1 MKIAIVGAGVI
12 GTSLGLLLQRAGH
25 VVVAL
30 ASRTKR
36 RAQAAAALLGGVE
49 VVADP
54 ALAAMGADVVLLAVP
69 DREIAALGE
78 RIAQGGAL
86 RRGAIVAHLAGGLPA
101 SVLDPVRAAGA
112 YPGAMHP
119 LQTFADVD
127 TAVRMLPDTAFAIEG
142 DPRATEALGQLARD
156 VGGRPLHVASGQK
169 AAYHAGAVLASNFVV
184 ALLDG
189 AVDLLVRAG
198 VPREE
203 ALPALLPLLRGTVSN
218 LGSVGLPDALTGP
231 IARGDVGTV
240 RSHLGALA
248 AGPGDL
254 LRLYLALAQRTIE
267 VALRKGTLAPAE
279 AAALRALLAEH
290 DPGAAGS
297 SPGTGPRPP
306 SPPGPRSG

>member
-86 RRGAIVAHLAGGLPA
+86 RRGAVVAHLAGGLPA
-101 SVLDPVRAAGA
+101 AVLDPVRAAGA
-112 YPGAMHP
+112 YPGSMHP
-119 LQTFADVD
+119 LQSFANVD
-127 TAVRMLPDTAFAIEG
+127 TAVRMLPGTAFAVEG
-142 DPRATEALGQLARD
+142 DPRATEVLVTLARD
-156 VGGRPLHVASGQK
+156 VGGKPLHVASGQK

-189 AVDLLVRAG
+189 AVELLVRAG

-203 ALPALLPLLRGTVSN
+203 ALPALLPLLSGTAQN
-218 LGSVGLPDALTGP
+218 LAQVGLPDALTGP

-240 RSHLGALA
+240 RGHLAALA
-248 AGPGDL
+248 AGSATL
-254 LRLYLALAQRTIE
+254 LPAYVALAQRTVE
-267 VALRKGTLAPAE
+267 VALRKGTLAPSE
-279 AAALRALLAEH
+279 ASALRALLAEH
-290 DPGAAGS
+290 DPGATGRG
-297 SPGTGPRPP
+297 PGG
-306 SPPGPRSG
+306 